1 MIMKKLMMIA
11 ALLVATVS
19 ANAQFEAGTFSLQP
33 KIGGV
38 ISKVSNMPDI
48 KIPTAAGVS
57 LDADKSFYA
66 GALIGV
72 EAEYQLAD
80 MFSLAAGLNFAMQ
93 GCQWEDTELKIGG
106 ESLKMKD
113 NKIQLNYLNLPIVAN
128 VYLFKG
134 FAVKTGVQLGFLLS
148 AKRKYDMTGSIGG
161 SSATVKYDED
171 VKDQCKKFDV
181 SIPIGVSYQVPTVP
195 VYIDARYN
203 LGLTKIVKDIDESV
217 KNQVFQLTVGYKFAL

>member
-1 MIMKKLMMIA
+1 MKKLMMIA

-33 KIGGV
+33 KIGGI
-38 ISKVSNMPDI
+38 ISKVSNMPNI
-48 KIPTAAGVS
+48 NEEVGGVNINV
-57 LDADKSFYA
+57 DKSFYA

-106 ESLKMKD
+106 ESLKMKN

-148 AKRKYDMTGSIGG
+148 AKQKLDMTGSIGG

-171 VKDQCKKFDV
+171 VKDQCNKLDV

>member
-1 MIMKKLMMIA
+1 MIA

-38 ISKVSNMPDI
+38 ISKVSNMPNI
-48 KIPTAAGVS
+48 NEEVGGVNINV
-57 LDADKSFYA
+57 DKSFYA

-93 GCQWEDTELKIGG
+93 GCQWEDYEIKVG
-106 ESLKMKD
+106 D
-113 NKIQLNYLNLPIVAN
+113 NYSKVKNPKVELNYLNLPIVAN

-148 AKRKYDMTGSIGG
+148 AKNKAESE
-161 SSATVKYDED
+161 VKYGKTTEKENSSVDIKEF
-171 VKDQCKKFDV
+171 CKKFDV

-203 LGLTKIVKDIDESV
+203 LGLTKIIKDSDVSV

>member
-1 MIMKKLMMIA
+1 MKKLMMIA

-33 KIGGV
+33 KIGGI
-38 ISKVSNMPDI
+38 ISKVSNMPNI
-48 KIPTAAGVS
+48 NEEVGGVNINV
-57 LDADKSFYA
+57 DKSFYA

-148 AKRKYDMTGSIGG
+148 AKQKLDMTGSIGG

-181 SIPIGVSYQVPTVP
+181 SIPIGVSYQVPTIP
-195 VYIDARYN
+195 IYIDARYN

>member
-1 MIMKKLMMIA
+1 MKKLMMIA

-148 AKRKYDMTGSIGG
+148 AKQKLDMTGSIGG

>member
-1 MIMKKLMMIA
+1 MIA

-33 KIGGV
+33 KIGGT
-38 ISKVSNMPDI
+38 ISKVSNMPNI
-48 KIPTAAGVS
+48 NEEVGGVNINV
-57 LDADKSFYA
+57 DKSFHV

-93 GCQWEDTELKIGG
+93 GCQWEDYEIKVGSNYSKVKNPKV
-106 ESLKMKD
+106 E
-113 NKIQLNYLNLPIVAN
+113 LNYLNLPIVAN

-148 AKRKYDMTGSIGG
+148 AKNKAESEVKVGDLIKKDD
-161 SSATVKYDED
+161 SSVDIKEF
-171 VKDQCKKFDV
+171 CKKVDF

-203 LGLTKIVKDIDESV
+203 LGLTKIIKDSDVSV